1 MPERL
6 LFAILLAGCPDFA
19 ATGAVSATPGIAGQ
33 SRSYQSLKV
42 QMHQNNAKLN
52 TPLKVG

>member
-19 ATGAVSATPGIAGQ
+19 ATGAVSATPGMAGQ
-33 SRSYQSLKV
+33 SRPHQLIRGR
-42 QMHQNNAKLN
+42 MHHNNAKSN
-52 TPLKVG
+52 APIRIN